1 LTNNLKKEISLQT
14 NYQKVSKE
22 TRCFTVLVG
31 LMNAKPSFL
40 RYGSFLLNN
49 GKQIRF
55 WENKWLG
62 NFSFQQQY
70 PSLFNIVQKRS
81 DTVAQVL
88 STIPLSISFRR
99 SLSENNLVLWNDL
112 VLRVMDVQL
121 NDSNDVFKWN
131 LHQNGQY
138 SVHSLSLFI

>member
-14 NYQKVSKE
+14 NYRKGSKE

-55 WENKWLG
+55 WEDKWLG

-81 DTVAQVL
+81 DTIAQVL
-88 STIPLSISFRR
+88 STIPLRF
-99 SLSENNLVLWNDL
+99 
-112 VLRVMDVQL
+112 MDVHL

-138 SVHSLSLFI
+138 SVHSLYLALINNGVVQRNTRV